1 MNLVLPEKRVCR
13 AQPDSGFPPSQ
24 LLLLPTSVQWR
35 ILDLLDARSLV
46 CLSGSCRELR
56 TAVSASADPQAALRW
71 RRLCQ
76 AKLGPCLGALHEAFA
91 RHQMRQR
98 LRSTPISPLPPVDHP
113 RMKPQQPQ
121 SVLEHGEN
129 PHFQGENRSQLEQTP
144 GPPAQQ
150 GQLQEQPQSQQQQ
163 QQQQQ
168 KQAQSQLQQQQQQQ
182 QQEEEERTTSSDSAW
197 QMAWHWS
204 WEPPPQL
211 PDPAT
216 LPTRDPA
223 RTRISPRGSVGK
235 RRRSAG
241 LRSRSGELSLAPM
254 AAAAVA
260 EGYGETWFWQRLF
273 GAAVRPRDVQ
283 WWPEGGNALRQ
294 SLITSCRAERATS
307 GGAVP
312 SAGLQTAQLLPLCRQ
327 ADMGMRAGTGG
338 GAGAGNGEGEE
349 GDAEWPAYDES
360 AAAALEMLERTGH
373 SATQVGELLVVI
385 GGLSRQGQ
393 ATIDVLVF
401 HLASLAA
408 WRPVVH
414 TWGGDALPRR
424 RFRHTTALIHPPAA
438 LRAGGFAQ
446 EDDPILFMF
455 GGYDL
460 EGNVHGMEEA
470 FFLCLSDAGATATWR
485 RAHTRGTVP
494 SARFHHAMT
503 AYANGSKVLVYGGEG
518 LAVNDWDVVEG
529 ARQEGALAQGEGGR
543 EHPEQDEWRAED
555 ERGSRARR
563 GRQRVEGEGEGA
575 VGREGE
581 AEGGE
586 GDGHGERR
594 QRLRLQPQQV
604 QQVEQ
609 QQQQLQQQQL
619 QLQQQ
624 QQERQSEVWQQH
636 EQQQQLQ
643 LDEQNH
649 SGRGEGER
657 RQAGGQEQGLHCV
670 VQQCTLDERRR
681 DQVCARGQGRSDD
694 ANESR
699 EGMNKRRSEGEGEG
713 MSGWGS
719 ESGCGSE
726 SECEGTRCGGA
737 VTCSDTPSNSSSSG
751 GRCNSSNSSRS
762 DCGESSGRCNNGA
775 LSVAGADKGGA
786 APSGGS
792 GSGSAGAA
800 AGADG
805 SHGNLPSSAER
816 QSMAVAHTNSPC
828 SDGPRSGSGRGSGR
842 ESGCGCGCCGQS
854 PVAWE
859 RVWHSVGGEQG
870 NGRAR
875 RTGSG
880 EGRGEGGHG
889 EGGPGEGEH
898 GEGGR
903 ALVVYVLDVGSM
915 TWSRVPT
922 HGVCPGVRILHFA
935 TTYTCGASGREHM
948 VIFGGYR
955 DDSTN
960 LETMQPYALHLAS
973 MEWCRARSSAPTPAH
988 LPESHRAV
996 AYQPVARNRSGL
1008 TKVGNDTL
1016 LLTEGTIYDTRSYL
1030 RDVHALHL
1038 PSLSWSPVRAHGQPT
1053 AGPSGGLTAEG
1064 LIAYGGCVLG
1074 TLGIQPVARVDPMVI
1089 GSWGALSPPQ
1099 PQPPPARTC
1108 CRPWLRLSAGLSL
1121 LPLQPIELVY
1131 SSTSLPDAAAAA
1143 ATDAAAAAAAAD
1155 AAMEKTTA
1163 AHGAGGAYKGGSSA
1177 HGSDSAGSPSEEDCS
1192 APAVGQVTP
1201 APSGVDDL
1209 SIWTL
1214 RCGESPAAAT
1224 AGAVPAATL
1233 PAAGAADAS
1242 VLFQASARA
1251 EQDHAHIL
1259 SPLCHTAFRL
1269 PHLNTAL
1276 LPSSSLLPLHMSP
1289 ASSPSATPP
1298 TALSTDAASVHAS
1311 AAPAADAVASLS
1323 PPCPLFAKTSASQ
1336 PPDASTMA
1344 AAAAAAALDPLE
1356 LLLPTPALAHTHI
1369 PLPVT
1374 VSRLSPPLLTLSEG
1388 RGGEGSEGR
1397 PGGGGGRSGVGA
1409 GMSILLAAPD
1419 EVGAEAGACAAVTS
1433 SSASAASAAAAAT
1446 GDVASAA
1453 EAAEAAAQAVAAVA
1467 AACVNIALMVRDVRQ
1482 SLIMRRGGVGDE
1494 EGDAGGKHL

>member
-1 MNLVLPEKRVCR
+1 
-13 AQPDSGFPPSQ
+13 
-24 LLLLPTSVQWR
+24 
-35 ILDLLDARSLV
+35 
-46 CLSGSCRELR
+46 
-56 TAVSASADPQAALRW
+56 
-71 RRLCQ
+71 
-76 AKLGPCLGALHEAFA
+76 
-91 RHQMRQR
+91 
-98 LRSTPISPLPPVDHP
+98 
-113 RMKPQQPQ
+113 
-121 SVLEHGEN
+121 
-129 PHFQGENRSQLEQTP
+129 
-144 GPPAQQ
+144 
-150 GQLQEQPQSQQQQ
+150 
-163 QQQQQ
+163 
-168 KQAQSQLQQQQQQQ
+168 
-182 QQEEEERTTSSDSAW
+182 
-197 QMAWHWS
+197 MAWHWS

-211 PDPAT
+211 PDFAS

-223 RTRISPRGSVGK
+223 RTRRSPRGSVGK
-235 RRRSAG
+235 RPFRRSAG
-241 LRSRSGELSLAPM
+241 LRSRSGELSLAPL

-294 SLITSCRAERATS
+294 SLISSCRAERATS

-327 ADMGMRAGTGG
+327 ADIGMRANAGG
-338 GAGAGNGEGEE
+338 GAGAGNGEGER

-408 WRPVVH
+408 WRPAVH
-414 TWGGDALPRR
+414 TWAGDALPRR
-424 RFRHTTALIHPPAA
+424 RFRHTAALILPPAA
-438 LRAGGFAQ
+438 LRAGGFAG

-494 SARFHHAMT
+494 SARFHHAMA

-529 ARQEGALAQGEGGR
+529 ARQEGTLAQGEGGR
-543 EHPEQDEWRAED
+543 EQPEQDERRAED

-563 GRQRVEGEGEGA
+563 GRQMVEGEGEG
-575 VGREGE
+575 EGE
-581 AEGGE
+581 
-586 GDGHGERR
+586 
-594 QRLRLQPQQV
+594 
-604 QQVEQ
+604 
-609 QQQQLQQQQL
+609 
-619 QLQQQ
+619 
-624 QQERQSEVWQQH
+624 
-636 EQQQQLQ
+636 
-643 LDEQNH
+643 
-649 SGRGEGER
+649 
-657 RQAGGQEQGLHCV
+657 
-670 VQQCTLDERRR
+670 
-681 DQVCARGQGRSDD
+681 
-694 ANESR
+694 
-699 EGMNKRRSEGEGEG
+699 
-713 MSGWGS
+713 
-719 ESGCGSE
+719 
-726 SECEGTRCGGA
+726 
-737 VTCSDTPSNSSSSG
+737 
-751 GRCNSSNSSRS
+751 
-762 DCGESSGRCNNGA
+762 
-775 LSVAGADKGGA
+775 DKGGA
-786 APSGGS
+786 ASSGGS
-792 GSGSAGAA
+792 GSGSGIGIGSGSAGAA
-800 AGADG
+800 AEADG
-805 SHGNLPSSAER
+805 SHGTFPSSAER
-816 QSMAVAHTNSPC
+816 QSTAVAHTNSPC

-842 ESGCGCGCCGQS
+842 ESGCGCGCCEQS

-859 RVWHSVGGEQG
+859 RVWNSAGGEQG

-875 RTGSG
+875 RPGG
-880 EGRGEGGHG
+880 EEGRGEGGRG
-889 EGGPGEGEH
+889 EGGPGEGEL

-960 LETMQPYALHLAS
+960 LETMQPYALNLAS
-973 MEWCRARSSAPTPAH
+973 MEWRRARSSAPTPAH
-988 LPESHRAV
+988 LPESLRAA

-1008 TKVGNDTL
+1008 TKISSDTL

-1053 AGPSGGLTAEG
+1053 AGPSGGLSAEG
-1064 LIAYGGCVLG
+1064 LIAYGGCVLGECLFVGGCVLGECLFVGGCVLGECLFVGGCVLGECLFVAGCVLGERLFSGQLSVKLGIQPIARVDPMVTARAVLWHCLLRRLRSPLSPLLPPSTSLLTG

-1131 SSTSLPDAAAAA
+1131 SSTSPPNAAAAAANDAAAAA
-1143 ATDAAAAAAAAD
+1143 NDAAAAAAAA
-1155 AAMEKTTA
+1155 MEKSNTG
-1163 AHGAGGAYKGGSSA
+1163 HGAGGACKENSSA
-1177 HGSDSAGSPSEEDCS
+1177 RGSDSAGSPSSEEDCS
-1192 APAVGQVTP
+1192 APAVGQGGL
-1201 APSGVDDL
+1201 GV
-1209 SIWTL
+1209 
-1214 RCGESPAAAT
+1214 RRVG
-1224 AGAVPAATL
+1224 
-1233 PAAGAADAS
+1233 
-1242 VLFQASARA
+1242 
-1251 EQDHAHIL
+1251 DHAHIL

-1298 TALSTDAASVHAS
+1298 TALSTDAASVVHAP
-1311 AAPAADAVASLS
+1311 AAAAADAVASSS

-1336 PPDASTMA
+1336 PPDAPTAAVA
-1344 AAAAAAALDPLE
+1344 AAAAAAIDPLE
-1356 LLLPTPALAHTHI
+1356 LLLPTPASAHAHI
-1369 PLPVT
+1369 SLPVT
-1374 VSRLSPPLLTLSEG
+1374 VSRLSPPLLTLAECLE
-1388 RGGEGSEGR
+1388 GEGSEGR
-1397 PGGGGGRSGVGA
+1397 SGGGKGGRIEGGT
-1409 GMSILLAAPD
+1409 SILLGAPG
-1419 EVGAEAGACAAVTS
+1419 EEGAEASACAASTGSV
-1433 SSASAASAAAAAT
+1433 AAAAAAVGDV

-1482 SLIMRRGGVGDE
+1482 SLIMRRGGVGE
-1494 EGDAGGKHL
+1494 EEADAAGKHL